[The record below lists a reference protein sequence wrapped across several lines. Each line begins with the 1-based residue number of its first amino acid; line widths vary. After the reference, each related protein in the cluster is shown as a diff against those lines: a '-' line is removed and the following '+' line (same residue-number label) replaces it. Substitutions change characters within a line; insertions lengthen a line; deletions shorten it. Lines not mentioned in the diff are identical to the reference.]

1 MRNVWYYREDCGTEF
16 IGVVSAPFHS
26 TALNLK
32 SLKTYEML
40 YASIFQGQIVVMD
53 FFKKCG
59 DLRNLLEHQSMF
71 NSCLILVNTW
81 KQFPKITKGKK
92 NVECC

>member
-1 MRNVWYYREDCGTEF
+1 MWYRIYWCS
-16 IGVVSAPFHS
+16 IS
-26 TALNLK
+26 TFSQYSTK
-32 SLKTYEML
+32 FEITVKIYEML